1 LKEEEMI
8 NNDTRLLGLMG
19 ETLGHSFSAFMHN
32 RAYERENLNYIYI
45 NMETEKKNIGEILN
59 GIKYL
64 KFDGFNVT
72 IPYKIDIMN
81 YMDEIDPLAEK
92 IGSVNTVKIED
103 GRFKGYNTDGEG
115 FVISLAEECNFDCR
129 GKKVLILG
137 SGGASRAVSM
147 TIADKNPEKIYIT
160 NRTLQKAVDLSD
172 EINYKFSEICFPVD
186 SVNLDAVIEDCDLL
200 INTTSVGM
208 HPNEDM
214 CPIDLDLLHEGLTV
228 CDIIYNPEKTM
239 LLIEAEKLGC
249 KTMNGIGMLVNQGAK
264 AFEIWTDKKAPI
276 ELMRESLKLLLDSR
290 KK

>member
-1 LKEEEMI
+1 MI

-19 ETLGHSFSAFMHN
+19 NPLEHSFSCFMHN
-32 RAYERENLNYIYI
+32 RAYELEGLDYIYI
-45 NMETEKKNIGEILN
+45 NMETEKKNIGEILS
-59 GIKYL
+59 GIKHL

-72 IPYKIDIMN
+72 IPYKIDIMDHL
-81 YMDEIDPLAEK
+81 DEIDPLAEK
-92 IGSVNTVKIED
+92 IGSVNTVKIDE

-115 FVISLAEECNFDCR
+115 FVISLAEECGFDCK

-137 SGGASRAVSM
+137 SGGASRAVAM
-147 TIADKNPEKIYIT
+147 TIADKGPEKIYLT

-186 SVNLDAVIEDCDLL
+186 GVNIDAVIGDCDLL

-208 HPNEDM
+208 HPNIDA
-214 CPIDLDLLHEGLTV
+214 CPLDPVFLHQGLTV

-239 LLIEAEKLGC
+239 LLQEAEKLEC

-264 AFEIWTDKKAPI
+264 AFEIWTGKEAP
-276 ELMRESLKLLLDSR
+276 LDHMRQSLKLLIDSR
-290 KK
+290 KDEQIR

>member
-1 LKEEEMI
+1 MI

-19 ETLGHSFSAFMHN
+19 NPLEHSFSCFMHN
-32 RAYERENLNYIYI
+32 RSYELEKMNYIYI

-59 GIKYL
+59 GIKHL

-72 IPYKIDIMN
+72 IPYKIDIMDHL
-81 YMDEIDPLAEK
+81 DEIDPLAEK
-92 IGSVNTVKIED
+92 IGSVNTVKIEE
-103 GRFKGYNTDGEG
+103 GRFIGYNTDGEG

-137 SGGASRAVSM
+137 SGGASRAVAM
-147 TIADKNPEKIYIT
+147 TIADKNPEKIFIT

-186 SVNLDAVIEDCDLL
+186 GVNLDAVIDDCNLL

-208 HPNEDM
+208 HPNVDE
-214 CPIDLDLLHEGLTV
+214 CPIDPELLHPGLTV
-228 CDIIYNPEKTM
+228 CDIIYNPDKTM
-239 LLIEAEKLGC
+239 LLLEAEKLGC

-264 AFEIWTDKKAPI
+264 AFEIWTGKKAPL
-276 ELMRESLKLLLDSR
+276 ELMRESLKILIDSR
-290 KK
+290 KEEKQSI